1 MRISILWY
9 TPSPEKII
17 SLAMRRCYSTKPVE
31 EILKEL
37 DQKGPEYWRHLLELA
52 FRDKS
57 FDVIEHF
64 YLELLVE
71 GLAKADVADLAINF
85 PFMQFTEFKENLW
98 LVLLNARTLIELWY
112 DDNHKYIAES
122 IVREMKNANVAPIF
136 VSVAF
141 AGD

>member
-1 MRISILWY
+1 
-9 TPSPEKII
+9 
-17 SLAMRRCYSTKPVE
+17 
-31 EILKEL
+31 
-37 DQKGPEYWRHLLELA
+37 
-52 FRDKS
+52 
-57 FDVIEHF
+57 
-64 YLELLVE
+64 
-71 GLAKADVADLAINF
+71 NF

-112 DDNHKYIAES
+112 DDNYKYIAES